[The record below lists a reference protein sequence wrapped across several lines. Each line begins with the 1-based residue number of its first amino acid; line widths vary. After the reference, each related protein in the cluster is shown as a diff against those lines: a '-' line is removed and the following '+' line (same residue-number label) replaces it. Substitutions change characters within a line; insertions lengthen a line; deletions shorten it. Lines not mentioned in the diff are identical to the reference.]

1 MYQTLAEEI
10 QVRECLRGRVK
21 DARYSSKKN
30 PRVTFIEGAS
40 YWRDEK
46 KWMHR
51 EMRVD
56 KVQDR
61 YREVISDPETGEVI
75 HQCEEPLSKHRG
87 HGDDKRGR
95 YGRVR
100 RDGE

>member
-1 MYQTLAEEI
+1 MYLTLVEEV
-10 QVRECLRGRVK
+10 QVHECLRGRVK
-21 DARYSSKKN
+21 DPRYSSRKN

-51 EMRVD
+51 ELRVD

-75 HQCEEPLSKHRG
+75 HQCEELLSKHRG

-95 YGRVR
+95 RGRVR